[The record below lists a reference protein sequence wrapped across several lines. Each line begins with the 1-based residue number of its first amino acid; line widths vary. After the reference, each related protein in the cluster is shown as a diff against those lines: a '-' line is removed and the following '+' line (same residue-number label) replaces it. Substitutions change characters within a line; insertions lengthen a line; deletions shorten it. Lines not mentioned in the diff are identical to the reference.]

1 MIIISIRKLVQKIS
15 VREKLLTKDME
26 ILNRYLM
33 VNNVNNE
40 ALKL

>member
-40 ALKL
+40 TLKL

>member
-33 VNNVNNE
+33 VNNVNND